1 MASPGLVNQRAPIG
15 QWRSAQL
22 RYARVLRPVAAHIVI
37 GVGGFLMLVPFLW
50 LISASLKEGP
60 WAIFVIPPEII
71 PKTIRWE
78 NYVDVFVDFPF
89 PRFVRNTLIVTVPA
103 TLGGVLTSALAAYGF
118 ARLRIPGREI
128 VFTLILAT
136 IMLPYAVT
144 LIPVYIMFKEI
155 GWLGT
160 FLPLIVPY
168 WFGGS
173 AFSIF
178 LLRQFFRTIPN
189 ELEDAAI
196 IDGAGYLTIFL
207 RIILPLSVPALVV
220 VTIFNF
226 LSHWN
231 DYLGPLIY
239 LNHYELWTIAIGI
252 VAVKRAVYGQMDNAH
267 ITMAMSMLMVL
278 PIVMIF
284 FVAQRAFIRGIVLT
298 GMKG

>member
-1 MASPGLVNQRAPIG
+1 M
-15 QWRSAQL
+15 
-22 RYARVLRPVAAHIVI
+22 
-37 GVGGFLMLVPFLW
+37 
-50 LISASLKEGP
+50 
-60 WAIFVIPPEII
+60 
-71 PKTIRWE
+71 
-78 NYVDVFVDFPF
+78 
-89 PRFVRNTLIVTVPA
+89 
-103 TLGGVLTSALAAYGF
+103 
-118 ARLRIPGREI
+118 
-128 VFTLILAT
+128 
-136 IMLPYAVT
+136 
-144 LIPVYIMFKEI
+144 
-155 GWLGT
+155 
-160 FLPLIVPY
+160 
-168 WFGGS
+168 
-173 AFSIF
+173 
-178 LLRQFFRTIPN
+178 RQFFRTIPN